1 MMREASTTIALGA
14 LVTLMAPAAFAAQH
28 GPLATVGTVTYN
40 YTGSARLTDKER
52 ASVANFYTAD
62 FEGNLVNGGTP
73 MGVRGELLEEVK
85 RVRAKT
91 NQLNNGLGAWEP
103 EVDERGNFF
112 GGHYKKYEGDLPDVP
127 FRLDATINVFER
139 PENRERFD
147 MNFYVNIIDT
157 RTGEVV
163 GHASAWKR
171 DTPKYISEQIVG
183 PEPTW
188 VERYL
193 TGYVREITSEDPLET
208 IIADASRQTIGQ
220 LASLNRQEITSD
232 ADRFFRTIEDQQ
244 LYAKSLVESGYRPI
258 VPDEVRN
265 PRAVG
270 RLGAAGRRQA
280 CAESGQVPVVSL
292 EEARAV
298 AGSAECPHFALSETE
313 GIWCGGS
320 VEELIT
326 GPGGTFRHRP
336 PAFVIGDAASEPCRK
351 VEASPPPS
359 VEPMPEVQPAPVDP
373 GVVEFE
379 RWLEEVRNQPL
390 PESREDLP
398 PDPRGGAPPGAYTVP
413 R

>member
-1 MMREASTTIALGA
+1 MRGILATIALTA
-14 LVTLMAPAAFAAQH
+14 LAAVAAPAALATQH
-28 GPLATVGTVTYN
+28 GPLARIGTVTYN
-40 YTGSARLTDKER
+40 YTGATPLTDDVR
-52 ASVANFYTAD
+52 TSVGEFYINYL
-62 FEGNLVNGGTP
+62 EGDLVNGGTR
-73 MGVRGELLEEVK
+73 MGVRDELLEAVK
-85 RVRAKT
+85 RVRAET

-103 EVDERGNFF
+103 EIDERGNFF
-112 GGHYKKYEGDLPDVP
+112 GGHYKKYEGDLPEP
-127 FRLDATINVFER
+127 RFRLDATINVFER
-139 PENRERFD
+139 PENREHFD

-171 DTPKYISEQIVG
+171 DTPKYINEQIVG

-193 TGYVREITSEDPLET
+193 TGYVREITYEDPLET

-244 LYAKSLVESGYRPI
+244 LYAKSLAESGYRPI
-258 VPDEVRN
+258 VPEEVRN
-265 PRAVG
+265 PRAIG
-270 RLGAAGRRQA
+270 RLGTAGRRQA

-326 GPGGTFRHRP
+326 ESGGTFRHRP

-373 GVVEFE
+373 GVIEFE
-379 RWLEEVRNQPL
+379 RWLEKVRNQPL
-390 PESREDLP
+390 PKSRQDLP